1 MSSLWLTYSTRSRCS
16 FLANIIFLVIYL
28 FAVIYFI
35 FQKRLEKQRA
45 ALEKKMKEEQAEQAE
60 VRKQEDKIVG

>member
-1 MSSLWLTYSTRSRCS
+1 MNFPFSVP
-16 FLANIIFLVIYL
+16 FVLVNNLICL
-28 FAVIYFI
+28 S

-60 VRKQEDKIVG
+60 VRKQEDKIVGLVFNLL